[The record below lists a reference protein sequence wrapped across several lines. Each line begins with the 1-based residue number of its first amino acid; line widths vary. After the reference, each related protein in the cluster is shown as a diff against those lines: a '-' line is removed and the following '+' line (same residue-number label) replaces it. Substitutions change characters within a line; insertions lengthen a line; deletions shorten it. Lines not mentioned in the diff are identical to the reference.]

1 MAVAIKKRPAPQSQK
16 PKISLSEYMEIGGRD
31 GIATKTD
38 IVKIETKIGDLKS
51 EITAVNGKID
61 SVKNE
66 LKGEIK
72 EVKGE
77 IKAVKNELNNKIDG
91 VKNELKGQIQLLI
104 LLNVGIFLAV
114 VGSIIASFL
123 KT

>member
-1 MAVAIKKRPAPQSQK
+1 
-16 PKISLSEYMEIGGRD
+16 MEIGGGE

-38 IVKIETKIGDLKS
+38 ILKIETKIGDLKGEIIAVRG
-51 EITAVNGKID
+51 EITAVNGRID
-61 SVKNE
+61 SVRNE

-72 EVKGE
+72 EVR
-77 IKAVKNELNNKIDG
+77 
-91 VKNELKGQIQLLI
+91 GQIQLLI